1 MFRPALRLGPSF
13 RRQTD
18 RVEIHPCG
26 PKVPGTLDFLIRRLA
41 SGRIQ
46 ENKEQAGTGIHA
58 LESLGFLSRVDG
70 REPLQGDAPIER
82 GVRADP
88 RVDR

>member
-13 RRQTD
+13 RRQNGPG
-18 RVEIHPCG
+18 ENHQCG

-41 SGRIQ
+41 AGRFHK
-46 ENKEQAGTGIHA
+46 NKEQAGTGIHA
-58 LESLGFLSRVDG
+58 LESLGFCRERMDV
-70 REPLQGDAPIER
+70 EPLQGDAPIER

-88 RVDR
+88 RVER